1 MTPDVNV
8 LVAAFRA
15 DHVHHDTAHGW
26 LNEARQ
32 NSAKGSTT
40 LTLLPMIATA
50 FLRLVTNRRV
60 FSEPDSIEDAIA
72 FIDVLLD
79 TPGVV
84 LEDCGKEW
92 PLLRDKL
99 LTQGLHGNLVTDAWI
114 EIPDQYIEGAK
125 EMCSYRS
132 DGEKFL
138 KSLNAKAG
146 FIHRKLDD
154 IILEDTPINHAG
166 CFCTEPMLNQKW
178 RMALTTLRYALAK
191 RDEPAQ

>member
-15 DHVHHDTAHGW
+15 DHAHHDTAHGW

-40 LTLLPMIATA
+40 LTLLPMVATA

-60 FSEPDSIEDAIA
+60 FAEPDSIEDAIA
-72 FIDVLLD
+72 FIDILLD

-114 EIPDQYIEGAK
+114 AAAVETLCEHLVTFDTDFKRLLPARD
-125 EMCSYRS
+125 
-132 DGEKFL
+132 FTL
-138 KSLNAKAG
+138 LN
-146 FIHRKLDD
+146 
-154 IILEDTPINHAG
+154 P
-166 CFCTEPMLNQKW
+166 
-178 RMALTTLRYALAK
+178 
-191 RDEPAQ
+191 